1 MTDLDRKLEIY
12 KVFVTTI
19 TANEN
24 RRQQTS
30 TVYLGMVAAVITA
43 AGVVRDIPLIYPAL
57 VILSISV
64 IWFFTIRY
72 FRRLAKAK
80 FAVVSKIEED
90 LPIAAF
96 DMEWQILSTGKNNR
110 IGLTHL
116 EMFVPSL
123 IALQSCAV
131 YIVFWIVS
139 HCYR

>member
-1 MTDLDRKLEIY
+1 MADLDRKLEIY

-30 TVYLGMVAAVITA
+30 TVYLGMVAAVVTA

-64 IWFFTIRY
+64 IWFFTIGY

-80 FAVVSKIEED
+80 FEVVSKIEED
-90 LPIAAF
+90 LPIAVF

-123 IALQSCAV
+123 IAASCSV

>member
-30 TVYLGMVAAVITA
+30 TVYLGMVAAVVTA

-64 IWFFTIRY
+64 IWFFTIGY

-80 FAVVSKIEED
+80 FAVVSKMEED

-96 DMEWQILSTGKNNR
+96 EMEWQILSAGKNNR

-123 IALQSCAV
+123 IAAGCII
-131 YIVFWIVS
+131 YIVFWIIS
-139 HCYR
+139 HCYG

>member
-30 TVYLGMVAAVITA
+30 TVYLGMVAAVVTA

-80 FAVVSKIEED
+80 FAVVSKIEEG

-96 DMEWQILSTGKNNR
+96 EMEWQILSAGKNNR

-123 IALQSCAV
+123 IAASCAV

-139 HCYR
+139 HCYG

>member
-30 TVYLGMVAAVITA
+30 TVYLGMVAAVVTA

-96 DMEWQILSTGKNNR
+96 EMEWQILSAGKNNR
-110 IGLTHL
+110 IGLTRL

-123 IALQSCAV
+123 IAASCAV

-139 HCYR
+139 HCYG

>member
-30 TVYLGMVAAVITA
+30 TVYLGMVAAVVTA
-43 AGVVRDIPLIYPAL
+43 AGVVRDMPLIYPAL

-64 IWFFTIRY
+64 IWFFTIGY

-80 FAVVSKIEED
+80 FAVVSKMEED

-96 DMEWQILSTGKNNR
+96 EMEWQILSAGKNNR

-123 IALQSCAV
+123 IAAGCII

-139 HCYR
+139 HCYE